1 MIWVSPEAIVP
12 ADLLAS
18 VADPAAGA
26 VDLFLG
32 TVRNHSDGREVRCLH
47 YEAYQEM
54 AEAEL
59 ARIVEDARRRWQ
71 VRKLSVVHRT
81 GHLAIGEASV
91 GIAVSAEHR
100 AEAFDACR
108 WIIEQIKE
116 SVPIWK
122 KEIYPDGEAWVGTG
136 KSMDV
141 SEPLPASALAS
152 SSERPCPS

>member
-1 MIWVSPEAIVP
+1 MISVSPDAIVP
-12 ADLLAS
+12 DDLLAS

-32 TVRNHSDGREVRCLH
+32 TVRNHSAGREVRYLH

-54 AEAEL
+54 AEAQL

-81 GHLAIGEASV
+81 GQLAIGETSV

-100 AEAFDACR
+100 AEAFAACR

-136 KSMDV
+136 GSMNA
-141 SEPLPASALAS
+141 SQPATESPQAS
-152 SSERPCPS
+152 STERPCPS